1 MILFDEP
8 PQQDQ
13 NLPITLDVDDQA
25 PARIKVIGV
34 GGGGGNAVNRM
45 IQAKLRGIDF
55 IAANTDLQALRRN
68 EAPNKLQLGDG
79 LTRGLG
85 AGGDPE
91 IGRKSAIED
100 TDHILKTLDGADIF
114 IVHKQNK
121 EIKY

>member
-8 PQQDQ
+8 QKRPD
-13 NLPITLDVDDQA
+13 LPITLDTDDSV

-68 EAPNKLQLGDG
+68 EAPNKL
-79 LTRGLG
+79 
-85 AGGDPE
+85 
-91 IGRKSAIED
+91 
-100 TDHILKTLDGADIF
+100 
-114 IVHKQNK
+114 
-121 EIKY
+121 